1 MVSVVLIHCPD
12 YTEPRVKRAIQRGL
26 DLLGGPRSFAKSGEL
41 ILLKPNL
48 VTADSP
54 DKCVTTHPSVFK
66 AVAEEFLKAGIRVT
80 YGDSPAIG
88 NVKSAVRKAGL
99 AEAADQL
106 GLELADFKS
115 GENVFYE
122 DGMQNRQFFI
132 ARGVLEADGIVSL
145 PKLKTHGLERLTGCI
160 KNQFGCVPGVL
171 KGEFH
176 ARLPD
181 ASDFAR
187 MLVDLNR
194 CIAPRLYIMDG
205 IQAMEGNGPRSG
217 TPRQMNLLL
226 FSRDP
231 VALDATVCRL
241 IDLPPEFVP
250 TVFYGHQFGAG
261 TCLKEEIKLLGDSVD
276 QFEINDFRVEK
287 SPVTPF
293 KETRLYRILH
303 RHLVAKPVIEPDRCI
318 RCGMCVKMCPS
329 DPRALH
335 WPDTEHEATPEYQ
348 YDDCIRCYCCQEI
361 CPESAVVLKV
371 PWLRRLLDPVA
382 RRTARVSFGRSE

>member
-1 MVSVVLIHCPD
+1 MVPVVLIYCPD
-12 YTEPRVKRAIQRGL
+12 YTYTRVKIAIERGL
-26 DLLGGPRSFAKSGEL
+26 GLLGGPHSFADSGEK

-48 VTADSP
+48 VTADP
-54 DKCVTTHPSVFK
+54 PEKCVTTHPAVFR
-66 AVAEEFLKAGIRVT
+66 AVAEVFLDAGVRVN

-88 NVKSAVRKAGL
+88 NVKAAVRKAGL
-99 AEAADQL
+99 AEAAEQL

-115 GENVFYE
+115 GETVYFE
-122 DGMQNRQFFI
+122 AGRQNRRFVI
-132 ARGVLEADGIVSL
+132 ARGVREADGLISL
-145 PKLKTHGLERLTGCI
+145 PKLKTHGLERLTGSI

-181 ASDFAR
+181 ASDFAK

-194 CIAPRLYIMDG
+194 CVGPRLYIMDG

-241 IDLPPEFVP
+241 IDLKPEFVP

-261 TCLKEEIKLLGDSVD
+261 THIAAEIELLGDPVER
-276 QFEINDFRVEK
+276 FRIPDFKVEK
-287 SPVTPF
+287 TPVAPF
-293 KETRLYRILH
+293 KKTRWFRILH
-303 RHLVAKPVIEPDRCI
+303 RHLVAKPFIQSDRCI
-318 RCGMCVKMCPS
+318 RCGMCVKMCPVE
-329 DPRALH
+329 PKALR
-335 WPDTEHEATPEYQ
+335 WPDGEHSVAPVYQ
-348 YDDCIRCYCCQEI
+348 YEHCIRCYCCQEI
-361 CPESAVVLKV
+361 CPESAVWLKV
-371 PWLRRLLDPVA
+371 PWLRRLVNPIA
-382 RRTARVSFGRSE
+382 RWTARV